1 MKEERQLDEDDTE
14 DDNHLIRRHTDTD
27 TDTLTRMVVV
37 LMLLMVMALLTV
49 VVVVVGKLLVVA
61 VA

>member
-1 MKEERQLDEDDTE
+1 MREERQLDEDDTE

-27 TDTLTRMVVV
+27 TDTLTRMVV
-37 LMLLMVMALLTV
+37 LMLLMVMVLLAV

>member
-1 MKEERQLDEDDTE
+1 MREERQLDEDDTE

-27 TDTLTRMVVV
+27 TDTLTRMVV
-37 LMLLMVMALLTV
+37 LMLLMVMVLLAV
-49 VVVVVGKLLVVA
+49 VAVVGKLLVVA

>member
-1 MKEERQLDEDDTE
+1 MREERQLDEDDTE

-27 TDTLTRMVVV
+27 TDTLTRMVV
-37 LMLLMVMALLTV
+37 LMLLLMVMVLLAV
-49 VVVVVGKLLVVA
+49 VAVVGKLLVVA

>member
-1 MKEERQLDEDDTE
+1 MREERQLDEDDTE

-27 TDTLTRMVVV
+27 TDTLTRMVV
-37 LMLLMVMALLTV
+37 LMLLLMVMVLLAV

>member
-1 MKEERQLDEDDTE
+1 MREERQLDEDDTE

-27 TDTLTRMVVV
+27 TDTLTRMVV
-37 LMLLMVMALLTV
+37 LMLLMVMVLLAV
-49 VVVVVGKLLVVA
+49 VVAVVGKLLVVA

>member
-49 VVVVVGKLLVVA
+49 VAVVGKLLVVA